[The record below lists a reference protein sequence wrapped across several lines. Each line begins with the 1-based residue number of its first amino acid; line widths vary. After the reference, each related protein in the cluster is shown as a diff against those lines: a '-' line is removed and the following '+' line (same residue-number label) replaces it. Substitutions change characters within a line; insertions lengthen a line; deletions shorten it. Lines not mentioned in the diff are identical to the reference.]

1 MNERKYISVS
11 EYAELKGITK
21 QAVYKQLNNQLK
33 PFLIVVEKK
42 KYILLEALS
51 EVEKERLNEVKQPIE
66 QPFNNFFQPFLEK
79 QIEEKDKQI
88 ESLLRQIDLLQ
99 EQNGKLTELL
109 NNSQYL
115 LAAEKQILLNEKNP
129 EPIEAEQPPRERK
142 GLFSRFKKRGNKT

>member
-66 QPFNNFFQPFLEK
+66 QPFNNLFQPFLEK

-142 GLFSRFKKRGNKT
+142 GLFGRFKKRGNKT

>member
-51 EVEKERLNEVKQPIE
+51 EVEKERLNEVEQPIE
-66 QPFNNFFQPFLEK
+66 QPFNNFIQPFLEK